1 MKDLHPLFINPFDD
15 VHISFDELKSFTTDH
30 IQRMTA
36 NPQSA
41 LTPRVAPTSTALTAF
56 SGTLTAD
63 DTQLGQRKG
72 SKLNKNTFRDTLP
85 AAISKIAMAVEA
97 QFNEGSAEFL
107 ECFPYGRSEFSNCKD
122 DKLENALQ
130 TLINGV
136 TAHQPPLAATVVT
149 SATALLAGWLAVYA
163 PSETATGG
171 KTSTQS
177 AKKAARAA
185 LSLELFKNLLTMV
198 QQFPGQPG
206 AVGPVY
212 AAKPA
217 GTAHAHAARAVAGGP
232 GGGARCQRD
241 VDGQQWR
248 PDADLLASLGARQR
262 RHDVVGFRRHAD
274 EPFSRAGRGYCARRR
289 DVVAGEVLRGGWR
302 REPVHAL
309 QQCHLLRPGVGVK
322 LGKKAGTTNC
332 SG

>member
-30 IQRMTA
+30 IQRLTA

-41 LTPRVAPTSTALTAF
+41 LTPRVAPTSTALKAF

-107 ECFPYGRSEFSNCKD
+107 ECFPHGRTEFSNCKD

-149 SATALLAGWLAVYA
+149 SATALLTGWLAVYA
-163 PSETATGG
+163 PSETATGS

-185 LSLELFKNLLTMV
+185 LSLELFKNLLALV
-198 QQFPGQPG
+198 QQFPGQPAQLDLYMQQSLLG
-206 AVGPVY
+206 PHTPTPPAPSPAAPVAVRDANGMWTVSNGDPTQTYWQVWVRDSGGTTWSDSGDTQTSHF
-212 AAKPA
+212 PA
-217 GTAHAHAARAVAGGP
+217 
-232 GGGARCQRD
+232 
-241 VDGQQWR
+241 
-248 PDADLLASLGARQR
+248 PDADIVPDGVTWWQVKFCGEDGDGNPST
-262 RHDVVGFRRHAD
+262 
-274 EPFSRAGRGYCARRR
+274 PFSNVISFG
-289 DVVAGEVLRGGWR
+289 
-302 REPVHAL
+302 PVPA
-309 QQCHLLRPGVGVK
+309 
-322 LGKKAGTTNC
+322 
-332 SG
+332 